1 MGSILRIA
9 ALLCLALPI
18 SAVPFDQ
25 QIITRP
31 NDGSQRIKNIMT
43 PEASHGGLY
52 LCSGAGFV
60 GHCEYYR
67 TAFGSCITI
76 TDQFPTGQ
84 GGVNGVNAAGADRG
98 SWCTLYANSNCQ
110 GSELQV
116 HYPGYDDLRKV
127 QWRAK
132 ARSYNCAAE

>member
-9 ALLCLALPI
+9 ALLCLAIPI
-18 SAVPFDQ
+18 SAAPYDQ
-25 QIITRP
+25 QIIYKS
-31 NDGSQRIKNIMT
+31 GSGGQRVF
-43 PEASHGGLY
+43 PEGSHGGLY

-67 TAFGSCITI
+67 TAFGSCVTI
-76 TDQFPTGQ
+76 TDQFPSGH

-98 SWCTLYANSNCQ
+98 SWCTLYAQSGCK

-116 HYPGYDDLRKV
+116 HYPGYDDLRKEN
-127 QWRAK
+127 WRSK
-132 ARSYNCAAE
+132 TRSYNCAAE